1 MKDDL
6 GEKIMKEFIGLRAK
20 IYSYLKNND
29 KDKKAKRTKICM
41 IKRKLKL
48 YDYENCLEATQID
61 EAKYQLL
68 LKKKRKKEQAQ
79 TTLMIQK
86 LS

>member
-6 GEKIMKEFIGLRAK
+6 GEKIMKEFLELRAK
-20 IYSYLKNND
+20 MYSYLKNND
-29 KDKKAKRTKICM
+29 KDKKAKGTKICM

-48 YDYENCLEATQID
+48 YDYENCLEAAQID

-68 LKKKRKKEQAQ
+68 LKKKERKNR
-79 TTLMIQK
+79 LK
-86 LS
+86 LL